1 MYQIY
6 QVLPNDDINSIAKKF
21 NTTVDNLID
30 INGFNYPVN
39 LVPGNY
45 IVVPKVESDYFG
57 NYVVKK
63 GDNLYSIAGKFGTDV
78 ATLELLNGLKKGEYI
93 YPNQELLVPTSDVSV
108 YMTTG
113 DETITD
119 LANRFQTTID
129 EILNTNK
136 QIYLSPDQVII
147 YKRSKNEWKLFFF
160 IYL

>member
-147 YKRSKNEWKLFFF
+147 YKRSKNE
-160 IYL
+160 

>member
-6 QVLPNDDINSIAKKF
+6 QVLPNDDINGIAKKF

-45 IVVPKVESDYFG
+45 IVVPKLESDYFG